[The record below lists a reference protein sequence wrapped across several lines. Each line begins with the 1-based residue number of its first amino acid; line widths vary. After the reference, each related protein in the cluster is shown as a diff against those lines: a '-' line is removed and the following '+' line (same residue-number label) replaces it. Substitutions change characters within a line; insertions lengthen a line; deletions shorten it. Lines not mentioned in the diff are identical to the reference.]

1 MKAPRAR
8 LLPLGILAIA
18 VLGGLALLATAPSVD
33 MVAPRAAA
41 PAVRVM
47 SAEPRSLPQ
56 VVRSQG
62 TVAPRTE
69 SELVPEVS
77 GRVVW
82 TAPSLATGGFFN
94 DGDLL
99 LSLDDR
105 DHQTALA
112 RAEANLARSQGEWE
126 HAGAMLTRREELA
139 RKDVNSTAQLDDARR
154 AARVADAV
162 REETRAA
169 VRQATRD
176 LERTQI
182 RAPFT
187 GRVRDERVDVGQFLS
202 RGQAIATLYAI
213 DYVEIRL
220 PVPDNELAFLS
231 LPLFAGTALEEGPAV
246 TLRANFAGREQQWS
260 GRIVRTEGEIDPR
273 SRMVHVVARVEE
285 PYAASRSVP
294 LAVGLFVEAE
304 IDGPELSGVLS
315 IPRAALREDESIL
328 RVDEANRLYRLP
340 VEVVRVERER
350 ALIRAELPPGS
361 KICVSRVEAFVP
373 GMVVAPVPSPELA
386 VSADPETA
394 S

>member
-1 MKAPRAR
+1 MKERR
-8 LLPLGILAIA
+8 TWLLPLGILGVAG
-18 VLGGLALLATAPSVD
+18 LGGVTLLATSPPVD
-33 MVAPRAAA
+33 TVAPEAAS

-47 SAEPRSLPQ
+47 SAEPGSFPQ
-56 VVRSQG
+56 IVRSQG

-82 TAPSLATGGFFN
+82 TAPSLVTGGFFSK
-94 DGDLL
+94 GDLL
-99 LSLDDR
+99 LRLDGR
-105 DHQTALA
+105 DHETALA
-112 RAEANLARSQGEWE
+112 RAEANLARAQGEWE
-126 HAGAMLTRREELA
+126 HARAMLSRREELA
-139 RKDVNSTAQLDDARR
+139 RKDVNSIAQLDDARR

-162 REETRAA
+162 REEARAA
-169 VRQATRD
+169 LRQATRD

-220 PVPDNELAFLS
+220 PVPDSELAFLS

-246 TLRANFAGREQQWS
+246 TLRANFAGREQEWS

-285 PYAASRSVP
+285 PYATSRGVP

-304 IDGPELSGVLS
+304 IDGPALSGVL
-315 IPRAALREDESIL
+315 
-328 RVDEANRLYRLP
+328 
-340 VEVVRVERER
+340 
-350 ALIRAELPPGS
+350 
-361 KICVSRVEAFVP
+361 
-373 GMVVAPVPSPELA
+373 
-386 VSADPETA
+386 
-394 S
+394 

>member
-1 MKAPRAR
+1 MKDRR
-8 LLPLGILAIA
+8 TWLLPAGILGVA
-18 VLGGLALLATAPSVD
+18 VLGGVTLLATSPPVD
-33 MVAPRAAA
+33 MVAPEAAS

-47 SAEPRSLPQ
+47 SAEPRSFPQ

-82 TAPSLATGGFFN
+82 TAPSLVTGGFFSK
-94 DGDLL
+94 GDLL
-99 LSLDDR
+99 LRLDGQ
-105 DHQTALA
+105 DHETALA
-112 RAEANLARSQGEWE
+112 RAEANLARAQGEWE
-126 HAGAMLTRREELA
+126 HARAMRSRREELA
-139 RKDVNSTAQLDDARR
+139 RKDVNSIAQLDDARR

-162 REETRAA
+162 REEARAA
-169 VRQATRD
+169 LRQAHRD
-176 LERTQI
+176 VERTQI
-182 RAPFT
+182 SAPFT
-187 GRVRDERVDVGQFLS
+187 GRVRNERVDVGQYLS

-220 PVPDNELAFLS
+220 PIPDRELAFLS

-246 TLRANFAGREQQWS
+246 TLRANFAGREQEWS

-285 PYAASRSVP
+285 PYATSRDVP

-304 IDGPELSGVLS
+304 IDGPALSGVLS
-315 IPRAALREDESIL
+315 IPRAALREDASIL
-328 RVDEANRLYRLP
+328 RVDEANQLFRLP

-350 ALIRAELPPGS
+350 ALIRARLPAGS
-361 KICVSRVEAFVP
+361 KICVSRVEDFVP
-373 GMVVAPVPSPELA
+373 GMQVAPVPSPELA
-386 VSADPETA
+386 ASADPET
-394 S
+394 SS